1 MTTPKGKMPEEPK
14 TVAWFKH
21 GPYSEHEHPICVLDD
36 PKEDDCYSPLVYK
49 STYDELRAYCAGVEA
64 DAKRWRG
71 GYFLYFPEYC
81 GHDDSAPDGSGWY
94 HQNIT
99 EPRWFKTPNEAMDAA
114 IAQANLDFDDAAIDA
129 ARGKISAT
137 LIT

>member
-1 MTTPKGKMPEEPK
+1 MTAPKGKMPVEP
-14 TVAWFKH
+14 TREQIH
-21 GPYSEHEHPICVLDD
+21 GGTYIAAR
-36 PKEDDCYSPLVYK
+36 Y
-49 STYDELRAYCAGVEA
+49 YDELRAYCAGVEA

-129 ARGKISAT
+129 ERGKISAT